1 MPMVTEMDDVIES
14 LLAPISGASPAGV
27 FDAEDELYL
36 AIDLEM
42 VKLGGLHAATLDWS
56 FVESSAIHYLQARCK
71 HFRILGHLMSAWLR
85 HQQWQGWIRSIQLLA
100 GMTELHW
107 TSLFPQPGP
116 TGLSARKRLY
126 TALGQRL
133 LQSLKHLQPDSHT
146 GAGATQATEAVAA
159 LQRAERHHTIGASVA
174 ALLLPALERAIEHAE
189 RAPFQPPRPTRSA
202 SPQPVRDALGKEFFS
217 ASRELPLGNER
228 EIRAA
233 CLKLADHIN
242 QQDGF
247 DPTGYLLRRRALW
260 AGIHGT
266 PPARAD
272 GRTEMMNVPA
282 DISIEYQDALMGGP
296 CSPALL
302 MRIERSVASCP
313 YWLRGSFLSASIAQR
328 LEMPMVAVVIRS
340 AVGRFA
346 QRLPMLRDLLFSD
359 GSPFIDAETLGWIG
373 GDDDSDRCGVAGKA
387 VTLAR
392 MHAELL
398 DQQKDGQSMESI
410 LLGLQARRPGK
421 QSLRERA
428 YSSAAAADLF
438 HARGLASLA
447 QDLYAGVA
455 QTMSSHAA
463 NEWEPDLFSH
473 VTARSGRSEAGQ

>member
-14 LLAPISGASPAGV
+14 LLAPIAGASPAGA

-36 AIDLEM
+36 SIDLEM

-56 FVESSAIHYLQARCK
+56 FVESSATHYLQLRCK
-71 HFRILGHLMSAWLR
+71 HLRIVGHLMNAWLR

-107 TSLFPQPGP
+107 TSVFPQPGP
-116 TGLSARKRLY
+116 AGLPARKKLY
-126 TALGQRL
+126 EALGQRL
-133 LQSLKHLQPDSHT
+133 LQSLKHLQPDSHSS
-146 GAGATQATEAVAA
+146 AGATQATEAVAA
-159 LQRAERHHTIGASVA
+159 LERAEHRHAIDASVA
-174 ALLLPALERAIEHAE
+174 EVLIPALGRAIEHAE
-189 RAPFQPPRPTRSA
+189 RAPFQPPRPARSA
-202 SPQPVRDALGKEFFS
+202 SPQPMRDALGKEFFS
-217 ASRELPLGNER
+217 ESRQLPLGSER

-282 DISIEYQDALMGGP
+282 DISMEYQDALMGGP

-359 GSPFIDAETLGWIG
+359 GSPFIDAETLGWIS
-373 GDDDSDRCGVAGKA
+373 GDDDGDRCGAAGKA

-398 DQQKDGQSMESI
+398 DQQQDGQSMESI
-410 LLGLQARRPGK
+410 LLGLQARQRGQK
-421 QSLRERA
+421 TLRERA

-455 QTMSSHAA
+455 LTMSSHAA